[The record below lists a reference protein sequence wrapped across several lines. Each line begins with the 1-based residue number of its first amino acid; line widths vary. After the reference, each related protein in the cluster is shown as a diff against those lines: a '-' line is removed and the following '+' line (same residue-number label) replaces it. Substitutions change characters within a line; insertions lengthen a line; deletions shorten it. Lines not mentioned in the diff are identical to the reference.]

1 VAETRYNQAV
11 FLSKLKEP
19 DVMPST
25 TVLNIENCL
34 HPDDE
39 TVTAFTIDPL
49 TSCETA
55 ALFDGQLNA
64 VLQSVPSGP

>member
-11 FLSKLKEP
+11 FLSKPKEP

-34 HPDDE
+34 HQDE

-64 VLQSVPSGP
+64 VLQPVPSAP